1 MKQKTEERPT
11 RYNRSFARRLTRWML
26 LVLFVMMSALGY
38 FIYETSKSIITEFSA
53 DNFHSVMQASAGF
66 FSNELSDVS
75 QAVSNNLYEVE
86 QHVGQSALLQQTFER
101 IVRLNPRIVKCEITY
116 VSDSAGIDR
125 LREVVAAD
133 SACWSAPFFQDS
145 SEVSMPVV
153 AYQQPVHDGQGRV
166 VAVMSALLS
175 LDFMAMQDERLDSL
189 FKQEVGIISVA
200 NQGDFKS
207 YVLMRDGTYITHPC
221 RWSILRANFY
231 AHIKDADKQGT
242 ASQIIGQMRQGE
254 CSQSER
260 IKPLL
265 INRTRSYL
273 FYVPIEDS
281 DWNLAVSIPAISL
294 DLFGVIVGVFMLLAM
309 LNVLIVT
316 FFVCRLTI
324 RRVANPLKELAATA
338 DQVASGRFDTPLP
351 TIKSRDEVHLLRD
364 SFENMQQSLTAY
376 VDELQRATAAKAS
389 MESELKIAH
398 DIQMSMLPKD
408 FPAFPERHD
417 FDIYGSVMPAKAVG
431 GDLYD
436 FFIRDERLFF
446 CIGDVS
452 GKGVP
457 ASLLMAV
464 TRYLFRNIAAYT
476 QEPDQIA
483 IALNDAVSSNN
494 DAGMFV
500 TLFLAVLDLR
510 TGSLSYTNAGHNPP
524 LLVGDGGVSALACDA
539 NIPVGVMTG
548 FSFTA
553 QHLQLRR
560 GDTVFLYT
568 DGLSEAENVSQ
579 QQFGIERVQQVARN
593 AANQPQRLVEAM
605 TAAVSMFV
613 GQAEQSDDLTML
625 VVKYSPNS

>member
-1 MKQKTEERPT
+1 MNQKTKDKPR
-11 RYNRSFARRLTRWML
+11 RYNRSFARRLTRWMM
-26 LVLFVMMSALGY
+26 LVLFVMMSALGF
-38 FIYETSKSIITEFSA
+38 FIYGMSKSVITQFSA

-66 FSNELSDVS
+66 FSNEMSDVS
-75 QAVSNNLYEVE
+75 LAVRNNLHEVE
-86 QHVGQSALLQQTFER
+86 QHIGQPALLQQTFER
-101 IVRLNPRIVKCEITY
+101 IVRLNPRIMKCDITY
-116 VSDSAGIDR
+116 VRDSVDASR
-125 LREVVAAD
+125 FHEVVAAD
-133 SACWSAPFFQDS
+133 SACWSTPFFQDS
-145 SEVSMPVV
+145 SEVSVPVV
-153 AYQQPVHDGQGRV
+153 AYQQPVHDGQGGV

-175 LDFMAMQDERLDSL
+175 LDFMASQDERLDSL
-189 FKQEVGIISVA
+189 FKQETGIISVA
-200 NQGDFKS
+200 NQGRFNS
-207 YVLMRDGTYITHPC
+207 YVLMRDGTYITHP
-221 RWSILRANFY
+221 RHWPILRANFY
-231 AHIKDADKQGT
+231 AHVKDADQTGT
-242 ASQIIGQMRQGE
+242 ASKVVEQMRQGE

-260 IKPLL
+260 NRPLL
-265 INRTRSYL
+265 VNRTRSYL

-294 DLFGVIVGVFMLLAM
+294 DLFGVMVGLFMLLAM

-316 FFVCRLTI
+316 FFVCRVTI

-338 DQVASGRFDTPLP
+338 DKVASGRFDTPLP

-376 VDELQRATAAKAS
+376 VDELQRATAARAS

-398 DIQMSMLPKD
+398 DIQMSMLPKV
-408 FPAFPERHD
+408 FPAFPERR
-417 FDIYGSVMPAKAVG
+417 DIDVYGSVMPAKAVG

-500 TLFLAVLDLR
+500 TLFLAVFDLNS
-510 TGSLSYTNAGHNPP
+510 GCLSFSNAGHNPP
-524 LLVGDGGVSALACDA
+524 LLVSDGSVVTLACDA
-539 NIPVGVMTG
+539 NIPVGVMAG
-548 FSFTA
+548 FSYTA
-553 QHLQLRR
+553 QHLQLRH
-560 GDTVFLYT
+560 GDMVFLYT
-568 DGLSEAENVSQ
+568 DGLSEAENGCQ
-579 QQFGIERVQQVARN
+579 QQFGIERVQQVARD

-605 TAAVSMFV
+605 TAAVSQFV

>member
-38 FIYETSKSIITEFSA
+38 FIYEMSKSIITEFSA
-53 DNFHSVMQASAGF
+53 GNFHSVMQASAGF
-66 FSNELSDVS
+66 FSNEMADVS
-75 QAVSNNLYEVE
+75 QAVRNNLHEVE
-86 QHVGQSALLQQTFER
+86 QHAGEPAQLQQTFER
-101 IVRLNPRIVKCEITY
+101 IVRLNPNIMKCDITY

-125 LREVVAAD
+125 LREVIAAD
-133 SACWSAPFFQDS
+133 SACWSVPFFQDS
-145 SEVSMPVV
+145 SQVGTPVV

-175 LDFMAMQDERLDSL
+175 LDFMATQDERLDSL
-189 FKQEVGIISVA
+189 FRQQTGIISVT
-200 NQGDFKS
+200 NQGDSKS
-207 YVLMRDGTYITHPC
+207 YVLMRDGTYLSHPR
-221 RWSILRANFY
+221 RWPILRANFY
-231 AHIKDADKQGT
+231 AHIRDIDKPGT
-242 ASQIIGQMRQGE
+242 ASEVIGQMRQGE

-260 IKPLL
+260 AKPLL
-265 INRTRSYL
+265 VNRTRSYL

-281 DWNLAVSIPAISL
+281 DWNLAVSVPAISL
-294 DLFGVIVGVFMLLAM
+294 DLFGIVVGIFMLLAM

-338 DQVASGRFDTPLP
+338 DKVASGRFDTPLP
-351 TIKSRDEVHLLRD
+351 AIRSRDEVHLLRD
-364 SFENMQQSLTAY
+364 SFENMQHSLTAY
-376 VDELQRATAAKAS
+376 VDQLQRATAAKAS

-417 FDIYGSVMPAKAVG
+417 VDVYGSVMPAKAVG

-476 QEPDQIA
+476 QEPAQIA
-483 IALNDAVSSNN
+483 VALNDAVSSNN

-510 TGSLSYTNAGHNPP
+510 TGSLSYSNAGHNPP
-524 LLVGDGGVSALACDA
+524 LLVGDGGVSPLACDA
-539 NIPVGVMTG
+539 NIPVGVMAG

-553 QHLQLRR
+553 QHVQLRR

-593 AANQPQRLVEAM
+593 AANQPQRLVDAM
-605 TAAVSMFV
+605 TAAVRLFV

-625 VVKYSPNS
+625 VVKYTP